1 MKTFNLVFQGWER
14 KLPVSEMQKE
24 FRPFTSKIDP
34 EVYQDMRIYSIM
46 HDQPVYEVLTKAVE
60 EYLINHR

>member
-1 MKTFNLVFQGWER
+1 M
-14 KLPVSEMQKE
+14 SEKQKE